1 MESTVAIDVSNVSK
15 IFSRG
20 TAQEVKALDDV
31 SVSIAQNKF
40 FTLLGPSGCDK
51 TTLVRWIG
59 GFRRSKP
66 DSIFLE

>member
-1 MESTVAIDVSNVSK
+1 MSVTVAVDVRNVSK
-15 IFSRG
+15 IYSADTG
-20 TAQEVKALDDV
+20 QAVTALDDV

-40 FTLLGPSGCDK
+40 FTVLGPSGCDK
-51 TTLVRWIG
+51 TNLVRWMG

>member
-1 MESTVAIDVSNVSK
+1 MSVTVAVDVRNVSK
-15 IFSRG
+15 IYSADTG
-20 TAQEVKALDDV
+20 QAVTALDAV

-51 TTLVRWIG
+51 TTLIRWSG
-59 GFRRSKP
+59 GFRHSKP

>member
-1 MESTVAIDVSNVSK
+1 MNVTVAVGVRNVSK
-15 IFSRG
+15 IFSAG
-20 TAQEVKALDDV
+20 TGQEGTALDDV

>member
-1 MESTVAIDVSNVSK
+1 MSQKYSVPAPDRKSP
-15 IFSRG
+15 
-20 TAQEVKALDDV
+20 ALDDV

-51 TTLVRWIG
+51 TTLIRWSG
-59 GFRRSKP
+59 GFRHSKP

>member
-1 MESTVAIDVSNVSK
+1 MSVTVAVDVRNVSK
-15 IFSRG
+15 IFSAG
-20 TAQEVKALDDV
+20 TGQEVTALDDV

-40 FTLLGPSGCDK
+40 FTLHGPSGCDK
-51 TTLVRWIG
+51 TNLVRWIG

>member
-1 MESTVAIDVSNVSK
+1 MSVTVAVDVRNVSK
-15 IFSRG
+15 IYSADTG
-20 TAQEVKALDDV
+20 QAVTALDDV
-31 SVSIAQNKF
+31 LVSIAQNKF

-51 TTLVRWIG
+51 TNLVRWIG